1 MDIRRD
7 DLLVRAAGLLIVVFW
22 AAVIWRVLS

>member
-7 DLLVRAAGLLIVVFW
+7 DLMVAVAGPLMFVFW